1 MNYKEYTVEQFLQ
14 DQYFTN
20 WVLKPSSESDK
31 FWKDWVRQNQDKIPQ
46 IELAREII
54 LSARYKNQHVL
65 SEANSSIILEN
76 IMRAQANQGNDSI
89 KEGFALRQFLRVAA
103 VIALAASVVVYFLVP
118 NRETSTEVAEVVPS
132 AVVKTAELGQ
142 KRTIGLP
149 DGTIVKLNAGSSLSY
164 LQPFEGQE
172 RRVQLDGEAFFEVTK
187 DANRPFII
195 EAGGLITKVLGTS
208 FNISSYDD
216 AASVKV
222 SVLSGV
228 VQVESSRGQ
237 KEVLYPDMMGVLY
250 KDTENLNKTTFNEKE
265 EFGWKDGI
273 IYFKNNPLKEVF
285 RRLEKWYGVDIK
297 LDSDQI
303 LQGTYTGEFKNAS
316 LEKVLEGICYTSQ
329 LTYSVENEKITI
341 KLQTK

>member
-1 MNYKEYTVEQFLQ
+1 MNYNEFAVEHFLQ

-20 WVLKPSSESDK
+20 WVLRPTPESDK
-31 FWKDWVRQNQDKIPQ
+31 FWKEWIRQHQQKLPEV
-46 IELAREII
+46 ELAREVI
-54 LSARYKNQHVL
+54 LSTRYKNTFKL
-65 SEANSSIILEN
+65 SDADNTHILET
-76 IMRAQANQGNDSI
+76 IMRAQVDREETKRGA
-89 KEGFALRQFLRVAA
+89 GFAWRQVLRIAA
-103 VIALAASVVVYFLVP
+103 VLVLVASLGVYFMQKK
-118 NRETSTEVAEVVPS
+118 ETPQPVVEVAPS
-132 AVVKTAELGQ
+132 MVMKTAELGQ

-164 LQPFEGQE
+164 LQPFDGPE
-172 RRVQLDGEAFFEVTK
+172 RKVTLEGEAFFEVTK
-187 DANRPFII
+187 DEKRPFII
-195 EAGGLITKVLGTS
+195 EAGGLTTRVLGTS
-208 FNISSYDD
+208 FNISSYEE
-216 AASVKV
+216 AGSVKV

-228 VQVESSRGQ
+228 VEVQSRRGQ

-285 RRLEKWYGVDIK
+285 RRLEKWYGITIHLQSEK
-297 LDSDQI
+297 I

-329 LTYSVENEKITI
+329 LTYSVDNENITI

>member
-1 MNYKEYTVEQFLQ
+1 MNYSEYTVEQFLQ

-20 WVLKPSSESDK
+20 WVLRPSRESDK
-31 FWKDWVRQNQDKIPQ
+31 FWQDWIRQNQEKLPQ

-54 LSARYKNQHVL
+54 LSTTYKNEHVL
-65 SEANSSIILEN
+65 SEEDSSSILEN
-76 IMRAQANQGNDSI
+76 IMRAQADLGNDQI
-89 KEGFALRQFLRVAA
+89 GTGFAWRQLLRVAA
-103 VIALAASVVVYFLVP
+103 VVAIVASVAIYFMMP
-118 NRETSTEVAEVVPS
+118 GKKEPEVVQVSPS
-132 AVVKTAELGQ
+132 TVIKTAELGQ
-142 KRTIGLP
+142 KRTVGLP

-164 LQPFEGQE
+164 LQPFEGKE
-172 RRVQLDGEAFFEVTK
+172 RKVVLEGEAFFEVTK
-187 DANRPFII
+187 DENRPFVI
-195 EAGGLITKVLGTS
+195 EAGGLTTTVLGTS
-208 FNISSYDD
+208 FNISSYDE
-216 AASVKV
+216 AGSVKV

-228 VQVESSRGQ
+228 VEVKSRRGQ

-285 RRLEKWYGVDIK
+285 RRLEKWYGVSIK
-297 LDSDQI
+297 LDSDKI

-329 LTYSVENEKITI
+329 LTYSVDNEEITI
-341 KLQTK
+341 KLQTN